1 VTKVHYSSVTEHW
14 ATPQELLNELHEEF
28 AFDLDPCPLCG
39 SPDGL
44 LIPWKRR
51 RVFCNPPYGP
61 GIRKWLLQGTEADV
75 AVFLLPA
82 RTDTRWFHEIVLPGA
97 SEIRFIAGRIGFERA
112 DGLRSRAPFP
122 SMIVI
127 FRCDTL
133 VPNAPMVSSSPQTAL
148 PSPLSS
154 KA

>member
-61 GIRKWLLQGTEADV
+61 GIRKWLLRGTEADV

-82 RTDTRWFHEIVLPGA
+82 RTDTIWFHEIVLRGA
-97 SEIRFIAGRIGFERA
+97 SEIRFIRGRLKFGDNAG
-112 DGLRSRAPFP
+112 RAPFP

-148 PSPLSS
+148 PSPLAS